1 MTQEREFYATTV
13 DEAVGKAANEL
24 GLPSEEISYTVLDE
38 GNSGFL
44 GIGARDARI
53 LVTTTVSAPEAAIED
68 DEPLANE
75 PVADEPVAD
84 EPVATVPD
92 DDAGADSPD
101 EEPPDI
107 GASSETSPLAEVYGD
122 SSDSEQEEAPQEL
135 LDKVRELVSSTLDAM
150 DFDAQVEVYDAG
162 GFIAVDVA
170 SEDTA
175 LFIGQKGETIDAL
188 QYLVNVAAFKER
200 DFFKRIVL
208 DAEGYRQR
216 RVEAIQGMAHRTA
229 RKAIRERRT
238 VEMPPMNSSE
248 RRVVH
253 LYLSENPNVTTES
266 EGTGDG
272 RRVMVSPS

>member
-1 MTQEREFYATTV
+1 MTEEREFYATTV
-13 DEAVGKAANEL
+13 DEAVGKAADEL
-24 GLPSEEISYTVLDE
+24 GLPAEEISYTVLDE

-53 LVTTTVSAPEAAIED
+53 LVTSTVSTPEAAIED
-68 DEPLANE
+68 DEPL
-75 PVADEPVAD
+75 P
-84 EPVATVPD
+84 TVPD
-92 DDAGADSPD
+92 DASEDSPD
-101 EEPPDI
+101 DEPSDI
-107 GASSETSPLAEVYGD
+107 VASLESSPLAEVYGE
-122 SSDSEQEEAPQEL
+122 SSDSEQAEAPQEL
-135 LDKVRELVSSTLDAM
+135 LDEVRDLVTTILDAM
-150 DFDAQVEVYDAG
+150 DFDAGVEVYDAG
-162 GFIAVDVA
+162 GFIAVDVT

-229 RKAIRERRT
+229 RKALRESRT

>member
-1 MTQEREFYATTV
+1 MTDTREFYAASV
-13 DEAVGKAANEL
+13 SEAVGKAVREL
-24 GLPSEEISYTVLDE
+24 GLAADEISYNVLDE

-53 LVTTTVSAPEAAIED
+53 LVETTVAAPEIPVEEDELLAAPD
-68 DEPLANE
+68 DEV
-75 PVADEPVAD
+75 VADEQVT
-84 EPVATVPD
+84 EPAEF
-92 DDAGADSPD
+92 AASP
-101 EEPPDI
+101 EP
-107 GASSETSPLAEVYGD
+107 STRAEVDGE
-122 SSDSEQEEAPQEL
+122 STESEQAKAPQEL
-135 LDKVRELVSSTLDAM
+135 LDDVRNLVTSVLDAM
-150 DFDAQVEVYDAG
+150 NLDARVEVYDAG
-162 GFIAVDVA
+162 RFIAVDV
-170 SEDTA
+170 SPEDTA

-200 DFFKRIVL
+200 SFYKRIVL

-229 RKAIRERRT
+229 RKAVREGRT

-253 LYLSENPNVTTES
+253 LFLSDYPNVTTES
-266 EGTGDG
+266 DGSGNG

>member
-1 MTQEREFYATTV
+1 MTEEREFYATTV
-13 DEAVGKAANEL
+13 DEAVGKAAEEL
-24 GLPSEEISYTVLDE
+24 GLPADEISYTVLDE
-38 GNSGFL
+38 GNTGFL

-53 LVTTTVSAPEAAIED
+53 LVTTTVSTPEAAIDD
-68 DEPLANE
+68 DEPLA
-75 PVADEPVAD
+75 
-84 EPVATVPD
+84 TVPD
-92 DDAGADSPD
+92 HASADSPD

-107 GASSETSPLAEVYGD
+107 GASSDTSSLAEVFGD
-122 SSDSEQEEAPQEL
+122 SSGSEQSEAPQEL
-135 LDKVRELVSSTLDAM
+135 LDEVRDLVTRILEAM
-150 DFDAQVEVYDAG
+150 GFDAGVEVYDAG

-229 RKAIRERRT
+229 RKALRERRT

>member
-1 MTQEREFYATTV
+1 MTQEREFYAASV
-13 DEAVGKAANEL
+13 DEAVSRAADEL
-24 GLPSEEISYTVLDE
+24 GLPAQEISYSVLDE
-38 GNSGFL
+38 GSSGFL

-53 LVTTTVSAPEAAIED
+53 LVETTVAAPEVLVEED
-68 DEPLANE
+68 DPPA
-75 PVADEPVAD
+75 A
-84 EPVATVPD
+84 VPD
-92 DDAGADSPD
+92 DEGRADPSVAVPAD
-101 EEPPDI
+101 PEPS
-107 GASSETSPLAEVYGD
+107 ARAEVDGQ
-122 SSDSEQEEAPQEL
+122 SSDSGQAEAPQEL
-135 LDKVRELVSSTLDAM
+135 LDEVKELVSSILVAM
-150 DFDAQVEVYDAG
+150 NFDARLEVYDAG

-200 DFFKRIVL
+200 SFFKRIVL

-229 RKAIRERRT
+229 RKAVRERRT

-253 LYLSENPNVTTES
+253 LYLSENPSVTTES
-266 EGTGDG
+266 EGSGDG

>member
-1 MTQEREFYATTV
+1 MTEEREFYAATV
-13 DEAVGKAANEL
+13 DEALSKAANEL
-24 GLPSEEISYTVLDE
+24 GLPTREISFSVLDE

-53 LVTTTVSAPEAAIED
+53 LVETTVAAPETTVEIE
-68 DEPLANE
+68 EPLA
-75 PVADEPVAD
+75 
-84 EPVATVPD
+84 TVPVYEQD
-92 DDAGADSPD
+92 TDPPHQESPGSVAASESSTLAGVYGEASDDADPA
-101 EEPPDI
+101 
-107 GASSETSPLAEVYGD
+107 
-122 SSDSEQEEAPQEL
+122 EAPQEL
-135 LDKVRELVSSTLDAM
+135 LDEVRNLVSSILEAM
-150 DFDAQVEVYDAG
+150 NFVAQVEVYDAG
-162 GFIAVDVA
+162 GFVAVDVA

-200 DFFKRIVL
+200 SFFKRIVL

-229 RKAIRERRT
+229 RRAVRERRT

-253 LYLSENPNVTTES
+253 LYLSDNPNVTTES